1 MTLLDVKKFA
11 LETKQTK
18 ESQLKALQ
26 LAKKQL
32 IDEADTVPA
41 TEFDKLINPKLKS
54 VIINYYQRKS
64 IDDSVSD
71 YHSIKLSKDDLFGLY
86 YWYDNDD
93 ALISEYLSARKVLVG
108 DAHRSLAETIV
119 VNRIRARLY
128 RYLTESKQPWVISDF
143 IENPD
148 QMSID
153 DRQRNIQLCIEFS
166 INDIINDL

>member
-1 MTLLDVKKFA
+1 M
-11 LETKQTK
+11 
-18 ESQLKALQ
+18 
-26 LAKKQL
+26 
-32 IDEADTVPA
+32 
-41 TEFDKLINPKLKS
+41 
-54 VIINYYQRKS
+54 IINYYQRKS
-64 IDDSVSD
+64 IDDNVSD

-86 YWYDNDD
+86 YWYDDNDD
-93 ALISEYLSARKVLVG
+93 ALISEYLSACKVLVG

>member
-1 MTLLDVKKFA
+1 M
-11 LETKQTK
+11 
-18 ESQLKALQ
+18 
-26 LAKKQL
+26 
-32 IDEADTVPA
+32 
-41 TEFDKLINPKLKS
+41 
-54 VIINYYQRKS
+54 
-64 IDDSVSD
+64 
-71 YHSIKLSKDDLFGLY
+71 
-86 YWYDNDD
+86 
-93 ALISEYLSARKVLVG
+93 LVG
-108 DAHRSLAETIV
+108 DACRSLAETIV